1 MKYTEFVKT
10 NYDKVSHLPPKQR
23 MAELGK
29 MWKKSGHAS
38 GKGVVGGS
46 EGGMFIKRK
55 GGAKGK
61 GRVKKVRGKG
71 ILSTALD
78 AFGLGMP
85 EDAGKGVAGGKMKR
99 TRKMKRVRG
108 KGIISDALG
117 AIGLGMPEDAGKG
130 VAGGDVEGKGILSTA
145 LDAFGLGVHKKG
157 RGRPS
162 KGKGV
167 VGGSVAGGD
176 VTGGGLTFFDAL
188 KTIIGLGVPNKI
200 KQKHYNRMVALE
212 KHLHTKGKL
221 TPAQHNKLKV
231 YHTLHGQGFF
241 DSLWSGIKKGASAV
255 ASVVP
260 HAISAIPQVLKV
272 VPEVAKF
279 VPAVGKLAAPLAKV
293 APLAALL

>member
-1 MKYTEFVKT
+1 MKYTEFVKA

-55 GGAKGK
+55 GGRKGK
-61 GRVKKVRGKG
+61 KQVRGKG
-71 ILSTALD
+71 ILSSALS

-85 EDAGKGVAGGKMKR
+85 EDEGKGVAGGKMKR
-99 TRKMKRVRG
+99 TRKMKKVRG

-117 AIGLGMPEDAGKG
+117 AIGLGVPEGQG
-130 VAGGDVEGKGILSTA
+130 VAGGDVEGKGIISDA
-145 LDAFGLGVHKKG
+145 LGAFGLGVHKKA
-157 RGRPS
+157 RGRPA

-167 VGGSVAGGD
+167 AGGSVVGGEVAGGS
-176 VTGGGLTFFDAL
+176 LNFFDAL
-188 KTIIGLGVPNKI
+188 KTIIGLGMPDKVKL
-200 KQKHYNRMVALE
+200 KHYNRMKALE
-212 KHLHTKGKL
+212 KEMHDKGKL
-221 TPAQHNKLKV
+221 TAAKHNKLKV
-231 YHTLHGQGFF
+231 YHTLHGAGFF

-272 VPEVAKF
+272 VPEVAKY
-279 VPAVGKLAAPLAKV
+279 VPAVGKIAAPLAKV